1 MITKEMFE
9 ELSGIKL
16 TNEEDKYLRWV
27 EIDLDDP
34 IVKDYEKAIT
44 AIKYIHKDEY
54 AWGMLIEAGRS
65 IDALSNESDRAED
78 KLRETIARLRQY
90 LKAIKN
96 IADYGEE

>member
-1 MITKEMFE
+1 MFE

-34 IVKDYEKAIT
+34 IVKDYEKIIT

-54 AWGMLIEAGRS
+54 AWGMLIEAGHS
-65 IDALSNESDRAED
+65 IDALSNESDRAEERVD
-78 KLRETIARLRQY
+78 KLRETIARLKQD